1 MWLEMARFRMIRE
14 LQVQSATAAAL
25 TANDVLRER
34 EKTKK
39 GEKAD

>member
-1 MWLEMARFRMIRE
+1 MDRFRMIRE

-25 TANDVLRER
+25 TANDVLRKR
-34 EKTKK
+34 EKMKK

>member
-1 MWLEMARFRMIRE
+1 MARFRMIRE
-14 LQVQSATAAAL
+14 LQVQSATAAAS

-34 EKTKK
+34 EKMKK